1 MTAKQNATTEAR
13 DVPAAVRS
21 ALAVGRV
28 TDAARLWHEAARVAL
43 RQGRPGDALAH
54 FRGAHLLIP
63 NDMTLALDYAHAL
76 LNSGQPGAA
85 LSIARNLSDAPPS
98 PSAALEDRLG
108 TLLTY
113 CEEPALARP
122 HFERAVAAEPGNLTF
137 RFNLAMVQRM
147 EGDFWAAEDNLDRVL
162 AAQPEDGDAQLT
174 RSDLRVQTEDR
185 NHIAE
190 LRALL
195 DRLGGR
201 AAAIPVGFALAKEL
215 EDVGHYTESFDRVAV
230 ANARVHSRLRYEV
243 DEDTAVLQAL
253 RKTHVPA
260 RLISH
265 LEPRA
270 SERCIFVIGLPRSGT
285 TLLETLIGRHSRVRP
300 GGELTAFA
308 QAVVATA
315 HAVARRS
322 VPKLELVER
331 SLSLEPASVAGR
343 YFTEV
348 AHRVGTQGLFIDK
361 QPLNYL
367 YVGLI
372 RRALPGARI
381 IWVRRNP
388 MDSCYALFKTL
399 FRDACPF
406 SYSLT
411 DLARYFVDWDVLM
424 RHWVTVVGAALL
436 TIDYEDLVQSTEATC
451 RRVIAH
457 CGLVWEEACAHTG
470 AGGAVTTAS
479 AAQVRRPIYSSS
491 VGLWRHYAHELQPIA
506 SALDQAGI
514 SHT

>member
-1 MTAKQNATTEAR
+1 MTAKQNTTEAL
-13 DVPAAVRS
+13 DVPAEVRS
-21 ALAVGRV
+21 ALAVGRIA
-28 TDAARLWHEAARVAL
+28 DAARLWHEAALVAL

-54 FRGAHLLIP
+54 FRGAHLVIP
-63 NDMTLALDYAHAL
+63 DDMPFALDYAYAL

-85 LSIARNLSDAPPS
+85 LCLARTLSHAPPS
-98 PSAALEDRLG
+98 RSAALEDRLG
-108 TLLTY
+108 SLLTY
-113 CEEPALARP
+113 CEEPALARR
-122 HFERAVAAEPGNLTF
+122 HFESAVAADPRNPTF

-147 EGDFWAAEDNLDRVL
+147 EGDLAAAEDNLDRVL
-162 AAQPEDGDAQLT
+162 AAQPEDGNAQLT
-174 RSDLRVQTEDR
+174 RSDLRVQTEGR
-185 NHIAE
+185 NHIPE

-195 DRLGGR
+195 DRLGDR
-201 AAAIPVGFALAKEL
+201 AAAIPAGFALAKEL
-215 EDVGHYTESFDRVAV
+215 EDVGHYAESFARVAV
-230 ANARVHSRLRYEV
+230 ANARVHSRLRYDV
-243 DEDTAVLQAL
+243 AEDTAVLQEL

-265 LEPRA
+265 LEAGA
-270 SERCIFVIGLPRSGT
+270 SERCVFVIGLARSGT
-285 TLLETLIGRHSRVRP
+285 TLLETLIGRHSCVRP

-315 HAVARRS
+315 YAAEGRR
-322 VPKLELVER
+322 VPKLELIER
-331 SLSLEPASVAGR
+331 SLLLNPASVADR

-348 AHRVGTQGLFIDK
+348 AHRVGTHGLFIDK

-367 YVGLI
+367 YIGLI

-411 DLARYFVDWDVLM
+411 DLARYFVEWDALM
-424 RHWVTVVGAALL
+424 RHWVTVAGAALL

-451 RRVIAH
+451 RRVIEH
-457 CGLVWEEACAHTG
+457 CGLDWEEACAHTG
-470 AGGAVTTAS
+470 APGAVTTAS
-479 AAQVRRPIYSSS
+479 AAQVRRPIYNSS

-514 SHT
+514 SYA